1 MPANLNELE
10 DIPMIPKIKKI
21 LYATDLS
28 ENARFAFG
36 YAASLANQ
44 YNAGITILH
53 VVEVASASAN
63 LHLVSLLGEERWQ
76 QIMRQNT
83 AEILDTVKERLDQF
97 CEDMKA
103 DDQTCRF
110 IVDDI
115 VVRQGHAVEEILAQA
130 ETVGYDV
137 IVMGTQ
143 GHGILAGALMGSTAR
158 RVVRRA
164 LTPVLVVRLPEEE
177 ME

>member
-1 MPANLNELE
+1 MV
-10 DIPMIPKIKKI
+10 PKIKKI

-36 YAASLANQ
+36 YAASLADQ
-44 YNAGITILH
+44 YGAGITILH

-63 LHLVSLLGEERWQ
+63 LHIVSLLGEERWQ
-76 QIMRQNT
+76 EIMRHNT
-83 AEILDTVKERLDQF
+83 QEVLDTVKERLDNF
-97 CEDMKA
+97 CADMKA
-103 DDQTCRF
+103 EDKTCRF

-137 IVMGTQ
+137 IVIGTH
-143 GHGILAGALMGSTAR
+143 GHGVLAGALMGSTAR
-158 RVVRRA
+158 RVVRRSQI
-164 LTPVLVVRLPEEE
+164 PVLVVRLPEAENE
-177 ME
+177 